1 MPLPTRR
8 ASSAPA
14 SPGGQI
20 SKAGAGAIAVLLAV
34 VMAVPVVAVGAP
46 AEGSTAERSTLGG
59 TESDMMFVEGVDI
72 GKAAGGATLEAP
84 VLDWEIEVVDV
95 EPVVAVKPVALA
107 LVAAADVLAL
117 EAADALGNGIA
128 PEVAAG
134 WAPGASGGGPV
145 VVVAMVDGDVDVVA
159 VADVEDVDCA
169 SAGPASPTTS
179 AAVSASL
186 PGATAISAPA

>member
-8 ASSAPA
+8 ASSALA

-20 SKAGAGAIAVLLAV
+20 NMVGAGAIVLLAV
-34 VMAVPVVAVGAP
+34 VVAVPVVAMGVP
-46 AEGSTAERSTLGG
+46 TEGSTAERSTLGG

-72 GKAAGGATLEAP
+72 GKAAGGATLAAP
-84 VLDWEIEVVDV
+84 VLDWEIEVVAV
-95 EPVVAVKPVALA
+95 EPVALA
-107 LVAAADVLAL
+107 LGAAADVLAL

-134 WAPGASGGGPV
+134 WAPGGGGGGPV

-159 VADVEDVDCA
+159 VEDVDCA
-169 SAGPASPTTS
+169 SAGPASPMTS
-179 AAVSASL
+179 AASASL
-186 PGATAISAPA
+186 PGPIAISAPV